1 MLDCQSICTHAGLR
15 SRPKYITM
23 AFEKGITLY
32 TAGTPNG
39 WKANMIV
46 EELKVP
52 YKLHAISLSDNE
64 QKQEWFERIN
74 PNGRIPAIGKNLQA
88 HFSDCWRIF
97 MDFLKYWYLY
107 MQLTMMRVTCQSL
120 SLAPS

>member
-1 MLDCQSICTHAGLR
+1 
-15 SRPKYITM
+15 
-23 AFEKGITLY
+23 
-32 TAGTPNG
+32 
-39 WKANMIV
+39 MIV

-88 HFSDCWRIF
+88 HFSDCSRIF

>member
-1 MLDCQSICTHAGLR
+1 MHAGPR
-15 SRPKYITM
+15 SRPTYFTM
-23 AFEKGITLY
+23 AFDKGITLY

-64 QKQEWFERIN
+64 QKQEWYEKIN
-74 PNGRIPAIGKNLQA
+74 PNGRIPAIGKSLQA
-88 HFSDCWRIF
+88 HFSNHRR
-97 MDFLKYWYLY
+97 MLKQSPQVLY
-107 MQLTMMRVTCQSL
+107 VQSTMTRVTCQSL
-120 SLAPS
+120 SLAPSCFT